1 MTLKINNKILQLG
14 KQERLI
20 TSDVIFKYHAVIVSW
35 SWFKSRRHV
44 EVVSQMCILAI
55 YGYTS
60 QMASV
65 ILPVKTY
72 LKL

>member
-35 SWFKSRRHV
+35 S
-44 EVVSQMCILAI
+44 
-55 YGYTS
+55 
-60 QMASV
+60 
-65 ILPVKTY
+65 
-72 LKL
+72 